1 VEFAI
6 LGRLVV
12 RDASV
17 PVRVVGT
24 RRRGLLVRLLLA
36 APDGLTNERLAED
49 VWGATLD
56 SVSPS
61 TVRSHVCLL
70 RRVLGGDRVLA
81 NGDGYM
87 LRFEPDELDA
97 TVFDRV
103 RRAGHAA
110 LGRGDAR
117 GAVVHLE
124 HALSLWRDT
133 PLIDVTNASWALPEI
148 ARLEEVR
155 VETLGDVLD
164 AQLLLGN
171 AAECCARAEVAVAA
185 YPLHERFWRQLI
197 VALYR
202 AGRQADALRAY
213 ERVRK
218 VLAEEV
224 GIEPSPALREL
235 EDAVLHQDPRLEAH
249 APFAYP

>member
-6 LGRLVV
+6 LGRLAV
-12 RDASV
+12 RAASG
-17 PVRVVGT
+17 PVRVAGG
-24 RRRGLLVRLLLA
+24 RRRALLVRLLLA

-70 RRVLGGDRVLA
+70 RRVLGSDRVLG
-81 NGDGYM
+81 NGDGYV

-97 TVFDRV
+97 TVFDRE

-110 LGRGDAR
+110 LRRSDAR
-117 GAVVHLE
+117 EAVVRLQY
-124 HALSLWRDT
+124 ALSLWRDT
-133 PLIDVTNASWALPEI
+133 PLIDVTNASWVLPEI

-155 VETLGDVLD
+155 VEALGDLLD
-164 AQLLLGN
+164 AQLLLGDQ
-171 AAECCARAEVAVAA
+171 AECCELAEVAVAE
-185 YPLHERFWRQLI
+185 YPLHERFWHQLI

-218 VLAEEV
+218 LLADEV
-224 GIEPSPALREL
+224 GIEPSPVLREL

>member
-12 RDASV
+12 RDASG
-17 PVRVVGT
+17 PVRVAGA
-24 RRRGLLVRLLLA
+24 RRRALLVRLLLA

-49 VWGATLD
+49 VWGSTLD
-56 SVSPS
+56 CVSPS

-70 RRVLGGDRVLA
+70 RRVLGGDRILG
-81 NGDGYM
+81 NGDGYV

-97 TVFDRV
+97 TLLDRE

-110 LGRGDAR
+110 LGRGDAH
-117 GAVVHLE
+117 GAIVHLE
-124 HALSLWRDT
+124 HARSLWRDT

-155 VETLGDVLD
+155 VETLGDLLD
-164 AQLLLGN
+164 AQLLLGDR
-171 AAECCARAEVAVAA
+171 ARCCELAEVAVAE
-185 YPLHERFWRQLI
+185 YPLHERFWHQLI

-202 AGRQADALRAY
+202 TGRQADALRAY
-213 ERVRK
+213 ERVRR

-224 GIEPSPALREL
+224 GIEPSPSLRDL
-235 EDAVLHQDPRLEAH
+235 ENAVLHQDPRLEAH
-249 APFAYP
+249 APFASP